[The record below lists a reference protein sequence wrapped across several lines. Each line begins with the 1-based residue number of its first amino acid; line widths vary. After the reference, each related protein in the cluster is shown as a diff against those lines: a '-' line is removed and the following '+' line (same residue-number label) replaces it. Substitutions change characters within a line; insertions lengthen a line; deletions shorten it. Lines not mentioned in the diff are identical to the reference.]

1 MHPITKY
8 SESITSVH
16 RVSHIVNSAIK
27 TAEKEKP

>member
-1 MHPITKY
+1 MKPITKY
-8 SESITSVH
+8 SNSITSAY